1 MGPPISIQILIK
13 YACREVKFRL
23 FEKMRLRKNFNRK
36 SAIIFVMLPRELG
49 CAQNPDGS
57 LKDASEIQ

>member
-1 MGPPISIQILIK
+1 MLVGRSNLGYFPH
-13 YACREVKFRL
+13 
-23 FEKMRLRKNFNRK
+23 EKMSLRKKFNRK

>member
-1 MGPPISIQILIK
+1 MLAGRSNLGYFPH
-13 YACREVKFRL
+13 
-23 FEKMRLRKNFNRK
+23 EKMSLKNFYRK